1 MLFKV
6 LRDNFRT
13 TLFKNY
19 SKNKSLKKAK
29 INLEE
34 DKSLI
39 SKKANKV
46 NKMLEVVWKY
56 LKTAKME

>member
-19 SKNKSLKKAK
+19 SKNKSLKKVK

-39 SKKANKV
+39 SKKVNKV
-46 NKMLEVVWKY
+46 NKM
-56 LKTAKME
+56 